1 MNSVQCYVADRL
13 GGEFGGEW
21 IHVYIRLSPSLFTRH
36 YHNTVNQLCVL
47 SRFSHIQL
55 CDPTDH
61 NPPAPLSMEFSRQE
75 YWRGLPC
82 PPPGDLP
89 DPGIKP
95 TSLISPVL
103 AGRFFTTMPPGL

>member
-13 GGEFGGEW
+13 GGESGGEW

-89 DPGIKP
+89 NPGIKP